1 MGLDTVLVSC
11 GTAADVVLL
20 LLMFGVRA
28 YRPQPVF
35 FFYIAWSVLADG
47 LMYLLRTHSA
57 PETFYKG
64 YEIYLVVDS
73 AMIFAVVVEL
83 AWNVLKPIR
92 SSLPK
97 YTWVVLAI
105 LIAVAG
111 LLIWPIAG
119 FALPDKLDAGGI
131 RLFRLEQ
138 TTAILRVVV
147 FLVLAACSHLLS
159 IGWRNRE
166 LQIASGLGFFS
177 IISLAV
183 GILHTHLPVEAQQ
196 FHLLDQVAS
205 ASYLAALGYWVYC
218 FATKEAERRSFTPQ
232 MENFLLA
239 AAGSARS
246 ARVNMNDSR
255 SRKERDRDREE

>member
-1 MGLDTVLVSC
+1 MGFDTVLLGC
-11 GTAADVVLL
+11 GTAAEIAIL
-20 LLMFGVRA
+20 LLMFRVRA
-28 YRPQPVF
+28 YRTQPAFFVF
-35 FFYIAWSVLADG
+35 ILWSLVEDG
-47 LMYLLRTHSA
+47 LMYFLRIHTNQDTS
-57 PETFYKG
+57 YKA
-64 YEIYLVVDS
+64 YEIQLVIDS
-73 AMIFAVVVEL
+73 AMIFAVIVEL
-83 AWNVLKPIR
+83 AWNVLRPIR

-97 YTWVVLAI
+97 YTWLALAI

-111 LLIWPIAG
+111 VLIWPIAG
-119 FALPDKLDAGGI
+119 FALPADLAPGGI
-131 RLFRLEQ
+131 QLFRLEQ

-183 GILHTHLPVEAQQ
+183 GIIHTHLPVEAQQ

-205 ASYLAALGYWVYC
+205 ASYIAALGYWVYC

-239 AAGSARS
+239 AAGTARS